1 MVLSSTEFEVSS
13 ILSESLGVDIE
24 TADSFGVWVVGE
36 DAANSTKSAL
46 GFSIFV
52 VLFWL
57 KVSDVMIEKE
67 VWVSSRWYS
76 SWVTKSGLFEDSEF
90 ETCGRSYFQKVA
102 WDDSVDTSPD
112 PKEEKEEE
120 ENSRP
125 RKLSVSD
132 LLKKDYYR
140 VLGLE
145 DLKWRA
151 TDDQIRSAY
160 RKLVLKYHPDKM
172 ADPSAEDREIFL
184 HVQEAYDTLG
194 NIEKRRA

>member
-1 MVLSSTEFEVSS
+1 MSQIRHIRLLVFHTW
-13 ILSESLGVDIE
+13 SLLNKDHCIMIE
-24 TADSFGVWVVGE
+24 T
-36 DAANSTKSAL
+36 
-46 GFSIFV
+46 
-52 VLFWL
+52 
-57 KVSDVMIEKE
+57 E
-67 VWVSSRWYS
+67 VWVSSNQYLGLIILS
-76 SWVTKSGLFEDSEF
+76 DLFEDSEF

-102 WDDSVDTSPD
+102 WDKSVDPSLD

-120 ENSRP
+120 SENRP

-151 TDDQIRSAY
+151 TEDQIRSAY

-172 ADPSAEDREIFL
+172 ADPSSEDREIFL

-194 NIEKRRA
+194 NIEKRRAYKC